1 MAQRFLMYLFL
12 ASLLS
17 ACAGARVT
25 PPAPDSRTAS
35 VIEEAGAVL
44 DSVTEDTRRIY
55 AEQGTLRGEL
65 LELTSRP
72 EWTEMEAIILATPS
86 ARLLEG
92 DYLEDMKNSGE
103 VKAWVRKWNKP
114 WKPIFQDYVKLADR
128 CSIVEA
134 RRTALKSR
142 IIEVQVKYLVAAEAA
157 ERAGNV
163 DLAKALVNM
172 VDILSDT
179 VTELDGFTLNE
190 VGLYSVSSRS

>member
-1 MAQRFLMYLFL
+1 MAKRFLMCVFV
-12 ASLLS
+12 AAFLS

-55 AEQGTLRGEL
+55 AEQGTLRGDL
-65 LELTSRP
+65 LGLTSRP
-72 EWTEMEAIILATPS
+72 EWAEMEAIIQATPS

-92 DYLEDMKNSGE
+92 DYLEDMRTSKE
-103 VKAWVRKWNKP
+103 VKAWVQKWNQS
-114 WKPIFQDYVKLADR
+114 WKPIFQDYIKLADR

-163 DLAKALVNM
+163 DLAKALVKM
-172 VDILSDT
+172 VDILSDS
-179 VTELDGFTLNE
+179 VTELDSFTLNE
-190 VGLYSVSSRS
+190 VGLYSVSSR